1 MKYGL
6 IGEHL
11 PHSFSKEIHAQIAA
25 YPYEIKELAPSELD
39 AFFTQKEFDGL
50 NVTIPYKQ
58 AVIPY
63 LSEIGE
69 RARVIGAINTVIRRG
84 ELLYGDNTDFYG
96 MRALLHTVTPT
107 LSGKKVLILGT
118 GGTSRTARAV
128 AEAEN
133 ARETVTVSRTRGD
146 NCVSYEDAY
155 TYHTDADAII
165 NTTPCGMFPYPDGG
179 EGRKATPID
188 LSRFPMLSC
197 VVDAIYNPLRTNLVL
212 DAQERGIPASGGLF
226 MLAAQALQASLLFRG
241 LASNAETEPSAEEAT
256 RIYRAVE
263 CMKEN
268 VVLIGMPASG
278 KSTVGALLSEE
289 LHRPFIDTDKEIE
302 RKTGRTIPD
311 IFEKDGEQVFRNI
324 ESEVITECAMQS
336 GAIIAT
342 GGGAILREG
351 NLRAL
356 KRNGRLYFLDRP
368 LPELMPTSDRPLSQ
382 TRDALESRYKERYPR
397 YLSACDVR
405 IHGQKTAN
413 DAVNAIKK
421 DYFR

>member
-11 PHSFSKEIHAQIAA
+11 PHSFSREIHAQIAS

-39 AFFTQKEFDGL
+39 AFFASKDFDAL

-69 RARVIGAINTVIRRG
+69 RAEAIGAINTIVRRG
-84 ELLYGDNTDFYG
+84 ERLYGDNTDFYG
-96 MRALLHTVTPT
+96 MRALLHTVLPS

-133 ARETVTVSRTRGD
+133 AAEIVAVSRRRGEG
-146 NCVSYEDAY
+146 CVSYEDAY
-155 TYHTDADAII
+155 LLHTDADAII
-165 NTTPCGMFPYPDGG
+165 NTTPVGMFPTPD
-179 EGRKATPID
+179 ASPIE
-188 LSRFPMLSC
+188 LSRFPSLSC
-197 VVDAIYNPLRTNLVL
+197 VIDAVYNPLRTNLVL
-212 DAQERGIPASGGLF
+212 DAKERGIPASGGLY

-241 LASNAETEPSAEEAT
+241 LAESAMTEPSIEEAE
-256 RIYRAVE
+256 RIFRAAR

-268 VVLIGMPASG
+268 IVLIGMPASG
-278 KSTVGALLSEE
+278 KSTVGALLSER
-289 LHRPFIDTDKEIE
+289 LQRPLLDTDAEIE
-302 RKTGRTIPD
+302 RVTGRSIPD
-311 IFEKDGEQVFRNI
+311 IFEKDGESVFRDI
-324 ESEVITECAMQS
+324 ESEVISRVSMQS
-336 GAIIAT
+336 GVIIAT
-342 GGGAILREG
+342 GGGAILRAG
-351 NLRAL
+351 NLRDL

-368 LPELMPTSDRPLSQ
+368 LSELMPTESRPLSQ
-382 TRDALESRYKERYPR
+382 TREALASRYEERYPL

-405 IHGQKTAN
+405 INGQKTAN
-413 DAVNAIKK
+413 DAANAITK
-421 DYFR
+421 DYFQ